1 MGFST
6 KLRYY
11 VHSAFGQQIQSRYG
25 YFTPCIAEIIETN
38 IIQHYQHYQPYQQ
51 YQQYQQYIRSFLNI
65 LQRYSAH
72 LATVL
77 NTINIVNM

>member
-11 VHSAFGQQIQSRYG
+11 VHSAFGQQIQSRCG
-25 YFTPCIAEIIETN
+25 YFTACIAEIIETN
-38 IIQHYQHYQPYQQ
+38 IIQHYQQ
-51 YQQYQQYIRSFLNI
+51 YVRSFLNI
-65 LQRYSAH
+65 LQRYSADA
-72 LATVL
+72 ATVL